1 MLTNLESQTDEK
13 QAELNEEAVQEALLL
28 VERIRESRGGD
39 LDDEAIAAVA
49 EATGAPLT
57 YVRAAVLRHR
67 PEKRPSLLQQVRNVF
82 LGLDPDTRRH
92 VFSGF
97 LATDIAFL
105 EALKARLIDNGFFGV
120 AQIMLFALAA
130 WNISLCRDSRVASVS
145 GGILGGLAFAAT
157 SLFALIFAVGRW
169 QADPWL
175 LIPFTL
181 GGAFAGMIVHGLINR
196 NKTKWGL
203 RDPADERQDLLR
215 QLVDLQAKLD
225 SGKTLATFLSI
236 DVVGSTRMKE
246 IGKPLEV
253 EYTFT
258 EYHNFVEMIARKHG
272 GRVHSTA
279 GDGVICAFDSPQN
292 AFAAAKNI
300 QTGII
305 ELNAFRNKIG
315 VPIKLRAGI
324 HSGEV
329 LAPGADIA
337 AVNFAHVID
346 VASHLQKACP
356 DSGIAISQL
365 AAVQIPGGPMGI
377 GSTRMEVSG
386 MQAVIWQ
393 PRGIAPAASHDIAPP
408 PSPT

>member
-1 MLTNLESQTDEK
+1 MPTNLESQTDEK
-13 QAELNEEAVQEALLL
+13 QAELNEEVVQEALLL

-49 EATGAPLT
+49 EATGAPLPF
-57 YVRAAVLRHR
+57 VRAAVLRHR
-67 PEKRPSLLQQVRNVF
+67 PESRLGFVQQIKNVF

-97 LATDIAFL
+97 LATNIAFL
-105 EALKARLIDNGFFGV
+105 EALKSRLIDNGFFGV
-120 AQIMLFALAA
+120 AQILLVALAA
-130 WNISLCRDSRVASVS
+130 WNISLCRDSRVASIS
-145 GGILGGLAFAAT
+145 GAILGGLAFAAT
-157 SLFALIFAVGRW
+157 SLFALIFAAGHW

-181 GGAFAGMIVHGLINR
+181 GGAFGGMMVHGLINR
-196 NKTKWGL
+196 NRAKWGL

-215 QLVDLQAKLD
+215 QLVELQAKLD
-225 SGKTLATFLSI
+225 SGKTIATFLSI

-279 GDGVICAFDSPQN
+279 GDGVICAFDSPQQ
-292 AFAAAKNI
+292 AFSAAKNM

-315 VPIKLRAGI
+315 MPITLRAGI

-329 LAPGADIA
+329 LAPGSDIS

-346 VASHLQKACP
+346 VAAHLQKACT
-356 DSGIAISQL
+356 DGGIAISQL
-365 AAVQIPGGPMGI
+365 AAVQIPGGPQGI
-377 GSTRMEVSG
+377 GTTRVEASG

-393 PRGIAPAASHDIAPP
+393 PRGQTTPPVGPNGPP
-408 PSPT
+408 PPPR